1 MSSKRV
7 RRWTLPNDSTSPG
20 RARDIVRL
28 ALVLASNDIRD
39 VAELLTSEVV
49 TNAVTFS
56 HGDVLVRI
64 EVEARAIRVS
74 IYDGGPGLPVLSE
87 PDPLGEHGRG
97 LHIVQALADDWGVVT
112 NVDAEEAGK
121 TVWFTLHD
129 F

>member
-1 MSSKRV
+1 
-7 RRWTLPNDSTSPG
+7 
-20 RARDIVRL
+20 VRL